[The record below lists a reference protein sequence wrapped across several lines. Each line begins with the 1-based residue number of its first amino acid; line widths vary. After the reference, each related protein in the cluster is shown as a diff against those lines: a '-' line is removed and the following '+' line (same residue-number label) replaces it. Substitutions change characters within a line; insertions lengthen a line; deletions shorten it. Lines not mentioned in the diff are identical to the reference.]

1 VGVEEEFLLFDAAHD
16 RLLDVGPE
24 VADAAERERDD
35 DGAGQFEKELKQAQT
50 EHASSPTASLTDL
63 AAELTRQRNQL
74 VEAARRRG
82 ARLIASG
89 TSPVGDASATTEDDR
104 YQHMERRFAALQR
117 DELTC
122 AMHVHVGVDSDD
134 EAVAVLDRIAPWLS
148 VLAALTAN
156 SPLHEGR
163 DTGYASYRRIVWN
176 QWPTAGPTNSFR
188 DPAAYR
194 RLVQD
199 LIDTGAARDQG
210 MIYFDARL
218 AADYPTVE
226 LRICDV
232 CIDVEDAVAIA
243 ALSRALVQTAA
254 EADGRHEVPVELL
267 RAASWR
273 AARFGMTGD
282 LVDLTRAAGS
292 SPVAPAW
299 ELAEALVGHVR
310 PALDEAGDTER
321 VRQALSRIRARGTG
335 AERQRAAAADGG
347 LSGAVAAAMVVAEEE
362 PAPDATARR

>member
-1 VGVEEEFLLFDAAHD
+1 MRVRTVGVEEEFLLFDAEHD
-16 RLLDVGPE
+16 QLMDIGPD
-24 VADAAERERDD
+24 VADAAERADD
-35 DGAGQFEKELKQAQT
+35 ASKADDSKADGQFEKELKQAQA
-50 EHASSPTASLTDL
+50 EHASSPATSL
-63 AAELTRQRNQL
+63 AELATELTAQRGQL

-89 TSPVGDASATTEDDR
+89 SSPVGDESATTDDAR
-104 YQHMERRFAALQR
+104 YHHMERRFAALQEG
-117 DELTC
+117 ELTC
-122 AMHVHVGVDSDD
+122 AMHVHVSVDSDD
-134 EAVAVLDRIAPWLS
+134 EAVAVLNRIAPWLS

-156 SPLHEGR
+156 SPFHDGR

-176 QWPTAGPTNSFR
+176 QWPTAGPTNSFA

-218 AADYPTVE
+218 SADYPTVE
-226 LRICDV
+226 LRVCDV
-232 CIDVEDAVAIA
+232 CIDVEDAVTVAG
-243 ALSRALVQTAA
+243 LCRALVQTAA
-254 EADGRHEVPVELL
+254 AGEGCLRLPAELL

-292 SPVAPAW
+292 STLAPAW
-299 ELAEALVGHVR
+299 DLVDALADHVR
-310 PALDEAGDTER
+310 KALDEAGDTDR
-321 VRQALSRIRARGTG
+321 VRRGLRRIKHTGSG
-335 AERQRAAAADGG
+335 AERQRSSADGTG
-347 LSGAVAAAMVVAEEE
+347 LSGAIAATTVKV
-362 PAPDATARR
+362 